1 MAIID
6 FPSNPTNGQTY
17 NQNGVSYYYNAAI
30 GAWLT
35 QITSTELSS
44 TAANN
49 QVLFVDGGLS
59 NGTSGLVYTKTANTL
74 FANGVVANAMV
85 TDTLHVSSI
94 SGVGLN
100 PTNNAIVAAFD
111 RANNSL
117 QNTSFTLNGDLT
129 VSGTVN
135 TNININATRL
145 RSNIIQ
151 SSTGTDFMIDGYPRM
166 PGQIIQHL
174 TAPCNGRTVGPYTW
188 PNVTATLSLDTT
200 YRDVTGSVLSYT
212 PPAGTNTVLYRFS
225 WLIRFSSYS
234 GISHYRFYIDSD
246 EVAGAYRSI
255 AASYEAN
262 SHANFNQIF
271 EWSIQCN
278 AATTN
283 ASKGEFTSWTSP
295 KTLKLQAREY
305 DNSTY
310 QQILHLNTWRDGT
323 SASSPYDVAIP
334 ILTIIAIA

>member
-49 QVLFVDGGLS
+49 QVLFVDGGIS
-59 NGTSGLVYTKTANTL
+59 NGTSGLVYTKAANTL
-74 FANGVVANAMV
+74 FANGVVANTMV
-85 TDTLHVSSI
+85 TDRLHVSSI

-151 SSTGTDFMIDGYPRM
+151 SSTGTNFIIDGYPRM
-166 PGQIIQHL
+166 PGQIIEYL
-174 TAPCNGRTVGPYTW
+174 SSPCDGSTIVGASGSYTW
-188 PNVTATLSLDTT
+188 PSVTAQQSDSYSYIDLN
-200 YRDVTGSVLSYT
+200 GSSISYT
-212 PPAGTNTVLYRFS
+212 PPAGATRVIYRFEWQSYWGSAHAIAHNKFFIDGTEVLYARHSRSSQYHEGRSPFEWTINIGGVGNTNTGRQAS
-225 WLIRFSSYS
+225 WTTAKIMK
-234 GISHYRFYIDSD
+234 IQ
-246 EVAGAYRSI
+246 YRSYGSGDI
-255 AASYEAN
+255 MYQ
-262 SHANFNQIF
+262 HGTTYWDGGGGNQF
-271 EWSIQCN
+271 SM
-278 AATTN
+278 
-283 ASKGEFTSWTSP
+283 P
-295 KTLKLQAREY
+295 
-305 DNSTY
+305 
-310 QQILHLNTWRDGT
+310 HL
-323 SASSPYDVAIP
+323 S
-334 ILTIIAIA
+334 IIAIA